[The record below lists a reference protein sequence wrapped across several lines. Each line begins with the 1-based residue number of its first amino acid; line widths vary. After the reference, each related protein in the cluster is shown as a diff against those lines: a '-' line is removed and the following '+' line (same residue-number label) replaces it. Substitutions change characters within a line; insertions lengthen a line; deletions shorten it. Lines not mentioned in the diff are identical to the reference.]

1 MCSSRWNKPLELKG
15 QYIPGT
21 RCLLST
27 HSWHTVP
34 AQCIFLVHSAQSVY
48 IPGTWCP
55 LCAHSWHAVPA
66 LCIFLVH
73 RARSVHIPGTQF
85 LLGAH
90 SWHTVPALCIFLA
103 RGAHLCVALLPI
115 WKLTHDLETS
125 WGLLCFSKIFLKKE
139 QVQRLWFIY
148 PRFFLKY
155 IFSLKKSYFKNQWFS
170 HSKNTF
176 KL

>member
-73 RARSVHIPGTQF
+73 GARSVHIPGTQCLLSAYSWYTGPALYTF
-85 LLGAH
+85 LAH
-90 SWHTVPALCIFLA
+90 SSCLVHIPGTRCLLCAYSWHAVPTCAWLFFLY
-103 RGAHLCVALLPI
+103 GNLPTI
-115 WKLTHDLETS
+115 WKPVEAYSVFPKYFLRKSRSRDC
-125 WGLLCFSKIFLKKE
+125 GLST
-139 QVQRLWFIY
+139 
-148 PRFFLKY
+148 PGFF
-155 IFSLKKSYFKNQWFS
+155 
-170 HSKNTF
+170 
-176 KL
+176 